1 MRENSTSDG
10 GISRQEVHSQQLNK
24 SKVSEDKEG
33 AAGGKEFLGKQ
44 VSLP

>member
-1 MRENSTSDG
+1 MRENSISDG
-10 GISRQEVHSQQLNK
+10 GISRKEVRSQLLNK
-24 SKVSEDKEG
+24 SKVSEAKEG